1 MEKQKNEL
9 FNVLS
14 ELKFY
19 EWQKIKEIVDRSF
32 QDNLTSQKIE
42 NKEVFKKRL
51 QDSFTKGREKELSSI
66 LRGNRHEGLDE
77 RVKASNELSAL
88 IE

>member
-9 FNVLS
+9 FNILS

-51 QDSFTKGREKELSSI
+51 QDSFTR
-66 LRGNRHEGLDE
+66 
-77 RVKASNELSAL
+77 
-88 IE
+88 

>member
-1 MEKQKNEL
+1 MEKQKNDL

-42 NKEVFKKRL
+42 NKEVFKKDFKVHL
-51 QDSFTKGREKELSSI
+51 PKAEK
-66 LRGNRHEGLDE
+66 
-77 RVKASNELSAL
+77 
-88 IE
+88 

>member
-51 QDSFTKGREKELSSI
+51 QDSFTEGREKELSSI
-66 LRGNRHEGLDE
+66 LRGNRHESLDK
-77 RVKASNELSAL
+77 RVRAANELSAL